1 VVWKALS
8 TGGDIVVWVY
18 SKGLCGA
25 DDGDIVRQKKPI
37 LGRLT
42 SGNLH
47 RLTLGRE
54 ACESVPLPA
63 RLLPTM
69 SRGHLL
75 NGRALVAGLGLFL

>member
-1 VVWKALS
+1 MSPYFDAPCS
-8 TGGDIVVWVY
+8 VY
-18 SKGLCGA
+18 KLCYLLCGA

-54 ACESVPLPA
+54 ACESPTLPA

-69 SRGHLL
+69 SRGHLP
-75 NGRALVAGLGLFL
+75 NDRDLVAGLGLFL